1 MGIGAYF
8 RTWRNRTTIRRQLS
22 LVVGIVVFILIIALV
37 LYFHAAQ
44 SAANLR
50 HEAAAIDRVLELEAG
65 QLEDYLSELEDYSL
79 RLRNDAAFMAVLNQ
93 RGDIGYDGQLAVEN
107 AFRTLF
113 YSRDDIEWME
123 LYLIKPRLA
132 LRIDGARRK
141 VLPGTYQDPSALED
155 GEGFLSGPKY
165 LSVQP
170 DAAGFVRVTRTII
183 DSPRTTPLAVVRF
196 LVDGS
201 RPALQARRHG
211 ENGERLYLFD
221 ARGADLAENGDAAA
235 VYAALQRGATALDG
249 CLLTGRRGVTGLTLA
264 VAKPLDLI
272 NAALNRTRNRTILI
286 GLITLVLG
294 LLVVSGAIHM
304 LTRPLSELSRR
315 LQDVGSGNFTRG
327 ADLQGSY
334 EMIGL
339 SDEANHMIANISE
352 LIDRTYV
359 ATLNERTA
367 RLAALE
373 AQTNP
378 HFLFNTLQAIATEAI
393 LAGDDKV
400 YRMVTS
406 LAALLRY
413 TVRGGNLAR
422 LSTELDTVK
431 KYLMLQKSRFD
442 ERLMYEIHADE
453 RLLDADVP
461 KLGLLALTENA
472 IVHGMAGA
480 AEGIHM
486 AISCLIEGENAV
498 IRVSDDGAG
507 IPPERMAEIRRMIAG
522 DGGVPGRNIGL
533 GNLASRLR
541 LLYGGRAWIEVDSR
555 VAPERETV
563 VRMMIPME
571 VLEHAQGADCR

>member
-22 LVVGIVVFILIIALV
+22 LVVGVVVFALIIALV
-37 LYFHAAQ
+37 LYFYAAQ

-50 HEAAAIDRVLELEAG
+50 HEATAIGRVLELEAG
-65 QLEDYLSELEDYSL
+65 QLEDYFAELRDYSL
-79 RLRNDAAFMAVLNQ
+79 RLRNDSAFMAVLNQ
-93 RGDIGYDGQLAVEN
+93 RGEIDYNRQQAVES

-113 YSRDDIEWME
+113 YSRDDLEWME

-132 LRIDGARRK
+132 LRIDSDRRK
-141 VLPGTYQDPSALED
+141 VLPRTYQAPEALEAD
-155 GEGFLSGPKY
+155 AGFLSGPNY

-201 RPALQARRHG
+201 RLDIRARRHG
-211 ENGERLYLFD
+211 DNGETLYLFD
-221 ARGADLAENGDAAA
+221 PAGVSLTSNGDEAR
-235 VYAALQRGATALDG
+235 VYAAIGAGETALDG
-249 CLLTGRRGVTGLTLA
+249 CLLTWHGAESGMTIAAT
-264 VAKPLDLI
+264 KPLNII
-272 NAALNRTRNRTILI
+272 NAALNRTRNMTILI

-294 LLVVSGAIHM
+294 LLVVSGAIGL
-304 LTRPLSELSRR
+304 LTRPLAQLSRR

-339 SDEANHMIANISE
+339 SDEANQMIANISE

-400 YRMVTS
+400 YRMITS

-413 TVRGGNLAR
+413 TIKGGNLAS

-431 KYLMLQKSRFD
+431 KYLMLQKSRFGD
-442 ERLMYEIHADE
+442 RLMVDIDADD

-461 KLGLLALTENA
+461 KLGLLALAENA
-472 IVHGMAGA
+472 IVHGMGGA

-486 AISCLIEGENAV
+486 EISCRIEGENAV
-498 IRVSDDGAG
+498 IRVTDDGAG
-507 IPPERMAEIRRMIAG
+507 ISPERMAEIRAMIDG
-522 DGGVPGRNIGL
+522 DSVVAARNIGL

-541 LLYGGRAWIEVDSR
+541 LLYGGRAWIELESR
-555 VAPERETV
+555 GGPRRETV

-571 VLEHAQGADCR
+571 VLEHAQCADRG

>member
-1 MGIGAYF
+1 MGIAAYF

-22 LVVGIVVFILIIALV
+22 LVVGIVVFVLIIALV
-37 LYFHAAQ
+37 LVFYFTQA
-44 SAANLR
+44 AANLR
-50 HEAAAIDRVLELEAG
+50 HEATAIDRVLELEAG
-65 QLEDYLSELEDYSL
+65 QLEDYFAELRDYSL
-79 RLRNDAAFMAVLNQ
+79 GLRNDAAFMAVLSQ
-93 RGDIGYDGQLAVEN
+93 RGALGYDRQMTVES

-113 YSRDDIEWME
+113 YSRDDIAWME
-123 LYLIKPRLA
+123 LYLLKPQLA
-132 LRIDGARRK
+132 LRIDSDRRK
-141 VLPGTYQDPSALED
+141 VLPMTYQAPEEMEAYAR
-155 GEGFLSGPKY
+155 FISGPDY

-170 DAAGFVRVTRTII
+170 DADGFVRVTRTII

-201 RPALQARRHG
+201 RLAIQARRHG
-211 ENGERLYLFD
+211 DNGERLYLFD
-221 ARGADLAENGDAAA
+221 ADGISFTSNGGEER
-235 VYAALQRGATALDG
+235 VYAAIEAGKTALDG
-249 CLLTGRRGVTGLTLA
+249 CLLTRYRGKSGLTIA
-264 VAKPLDLI
+264 AAKPMRLI

-286 GLITLVLG
+286 GLIALVLS
-294 LLVVSGAIHM
+294 LLVVSGAIHL
-304 LTRPLSELSRR
+304 LTRPLSQLSRR
-315 LQDVGSGNFTRG
+315 LQQVGSGNFTRG

-339 SDEANHMIANISE
+339 SDEANQMIANISE

-378 HFLFNTLQAIATEAI
+378 HFLFNTLQAISTEAI

-400 YRMVTS
+400 YRMITS

-413 TVRGGNLAR
+413 TIKGGNLAR

-431 KYLMLQKSRFD
+431 RYLLLQKSRFG
-442 ERLMYEIHADE
+442 ERLMYDIDADP

-461 KLGLLALTENA
+461 KLGLLTLAENA
-472 IVHGMAGA
+472 IVHGMGGA
-480 AEGIHM
+480 AAGIHM
-486 AISCLIEGENAV
+486 AIRCTIERGNAV
-498 IRVSDDGAG
+498 ICVEDDGAG
-507 IPPERMAEIRRMIAG
+507 ISRERMAEIRRMIAG
-522 DGGVPGRNIGL
+522 DAVVAVKNIGL

-541 LLYGGRAWIEVDSR
+541 LLYGGRAWIELDSPIE
-555 VAPERETV
+555 PERGTV

-571 VLEHAQGADCR
+571 VLEHAQGADR